1 MDASKLLTDYK
12 VVPVVVVNDTNRAL
26 RLAEVFLRNDLNCIE
41 VTLRTDNALACIE
54 AIGSA
59 FPEAVMG
66 AGSVVTPTQ
75 LAAAKDAGIAFAVS
89 PGSSIELLKA
99 ATSTPLVPGAA
110 TASEVMNL
118 KSVGYHTVKF
128 FPAELLGG
136 IKMLRALSEPIPG
149 VQFFPTGGIRE
160 SNLNDYL
167 NFNRVSCVGGS
178 WLAPTADIENDSWA
192 EITKRCE
199 SVKRIL
205 AAG

>member
-12 VVPVVVVNDTNRAL
+12 VVPVVVVNDTNKAL
-26 RLAEVFLRNDLNCIE
+26 RLAEVFLDNGLSCIE

-75 LAAAKDAGIAFAVS
+75 LAAAKNAGVAFAVS
-89 PGSSIELLKA
+89 PGSSIELLEA

-118 KSVGYHTVKF
+118 KNVGYQTVKF

-136 IKMLRALSEPIPG
+136 IKTLRALSEPIPE
-149 VQFFPTGGIRE
+149 VKFFPTGGIQE
-160 SNLNDYL
+160 SNFNKYL
-167 NFNRVSCVGGS
+167 NFNRVACVGGS
-178 WLAPTADIENDSWA
+178 WLASTADIENGSWA

-199 SVKRIL
+199 SLKRIL

>member
-12 VVPVVVVNDTNRAL
+12 VVPVVVVNDTNKAL
-26 RLAEVFLRNDLNCIE
+26 RLAEVFLHYGLSCIE
-41 VTLRTDNALACIE
+41 VTLRTNNALACIE

-59 FPEAVMG
+59 FPAAVMG

-75 LAAAKDAGIAFAVS
+75 LAAAKNAGVAFAVS
-89 PGSSIELLKA
+89 PGSSTELLEA

-118 KSVGYHTVKF
+118 KNVGYQTVKF

-136 IKMLRALSEPIPG
+136 IKTLRALSEPIPD
-149 VQFFPTGGIRE
+149 VKFFPTGGIQE
-160 SNLNDYL
+160 SNFNEYL
-167 NFNRVSCVGGS
+167 NFNRVACVGGS
-178 WLAPTADIENDSWA
+178 WLASTADIENGSWA

-199 SVKRIL
+199 SLKRIL
-205 AAG
+205 ATG